1 MRVSPYSLSVRI
13 CNRRLRALR
22 PDLDKSSLT
31 AEERDILFSAALF
44 ELNQYLHDHYDVP
57 ITLSQLGVER
67 AILPKVARQAR
78 YDGAALYNKHEVT
91 EEIAL
96 HILEEAY

>member
-1 MRVSPYSLSVRI
+1 MRGSMASSYAPYVPTWTRAASP
-13 CNRRLRALR
+13 
-22 PDLDKSSLT
+22 PKSATSSS
-31 AEERDILFSAALF
+31 RALF

-67 AILPKVARQAR
+67 DILPKVARQAR

-96 HILEEAY
+96 HVLEEAY

>member
-1 MRVSPYSLSVRI
+1 MRGFMVSSCAPYVPTWT
-13 CNRRLRALR
+13 RAAS
-22 PDLDKSSLT
+22 PPKSATSS
-31 AEERDILFSAALF
+31 SAQRLF

>member
-1 MRVSPYSLSVRI
+1 MRSSMASSCVPCVPI
-13 CNRRLRALR
+13 WTRAAL
-22 PDLDKSSLT
+22 PLKSATSS
-31 AEERDILFSAALF
+31 SAQRLF